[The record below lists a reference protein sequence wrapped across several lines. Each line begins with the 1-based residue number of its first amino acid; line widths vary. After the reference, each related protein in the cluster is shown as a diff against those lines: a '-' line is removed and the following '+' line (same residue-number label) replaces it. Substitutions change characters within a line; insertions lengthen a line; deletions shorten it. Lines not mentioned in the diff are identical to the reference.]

1 MNPLSLQ
8 LQLAPA
14 TLRIIVRG
22 RLCAA
27 NAHLLPKVVIGS
39 LRRYATPA
47 VELDL
52 GKVDTLDGVGVAALL
67 DCQRYAA
74 RCGIP
79 FTISRANAHLRSLL
93 SRYDAADLL
102 PRRPPP
108 RQPQTGTVCLPRSA
122 NADAP

>member
-1 MNPLSLQ
+1 MNTLSLQ

-14 TLRIIVRG
+14 TLRIIVHG
-22 RLCAA
+22 RLCTA

-47 VELDL
+47 IELDL
-52 GKVDTLDGVGVAALL
+52 GKVDTLDAVGVAALL

-74 RCGIP
+74 RCGVL
-79 FTISRANAHLRSLL
+79 FTINRTSAHLRTLL
-93 SRYDAADLL
+93 ARYAADLL

-108 RQPQTGTVCLPRSA
+108 RQPQTGTVCHPRSA
-122 NADAP
+122 DACAP